1 MHQQVRTLIRATQ
14 SDGTRGAVVEKSLVD
29 ILTLLS
35 GTNLRSAGR
44 TRLDEGDE
52 EFVFSVDHAEGD
64 DTADKKALDLLRD
77 KNYEARLVRV
87 RNFVLNHREGSLL
100 ECIKGLEAEMNEPVI
115 EVYVGAAERNN
126 KIPVQLVTRSMLN
139 R

>member
-14 SDGTRGAVVEKSLVD
+14 SDGTRGALVEQSLVD
-29 ILTLLS
+29 ILTLLV

-44 TRLDEGDE
+44 TRLDSGDE
-52 EFVFSVDHAEGD
+52 EFVFSVQHAGND
-64 DTADKKALDLLRD
+64 NKADEKARDLLRD
-77 KNYEARLVRV
+77 KNYEAQLVQV
-87 RNFVLNHREGSLL
+87 RSFVLDHREGSLL
-100 ECIKGLEAEMNEPVI
+100 ECIKELEDELNEPVI

-126 KIPVQLVTRSMLN
+126 KVPVQLVTRSMLD